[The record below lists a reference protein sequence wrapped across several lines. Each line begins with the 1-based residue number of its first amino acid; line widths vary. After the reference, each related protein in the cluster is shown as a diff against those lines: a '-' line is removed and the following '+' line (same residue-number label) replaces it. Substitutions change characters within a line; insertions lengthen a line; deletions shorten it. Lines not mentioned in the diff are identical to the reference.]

1 MRTLQEQFN
10 LINEGKGHKDVFLKS
25 ARRLFPEYIT
35 NFATYNEA
43 VKILK
48 QKSVLVEAAGGVV
61 TQRTFDPFQT
71 FNQFVSEASTQEN
84 PIKAPKATG
93 AYDTKAV
100 NTKLSKEVEI
110 NQKET
115 GYDNTNKDIID
126 NVYGQA
132 FLEGYYAEMKDPKN
146 EDKSVDQLKEIV
158 RKNLAKSPTY
168 YAENAAF
175 GIKGIGYTKDA
186 PGLGEPKAPKGKYKS
201 SGYGDLKENKEN
213 KPENPYSLYKSHPKF
228 KEAEQ
233 AIAKALK
240 TATKRE
246 DVENILKNYRE
257 AGADDTASREAIF
270 AAFNKKLRESETRSV
285 GPMIKSKEFKV
296 GDKVKYKGMNHEITR
311 IVEDRIYIK
320 NLKYGGRPDTWDK
333 ASDLKEN
340 KPGIQNTYN
349 QEIDWIKYEVD
360 YVPDDEEVYKKWPE
374 PYRSRALKALESRKK
389 NFNTMSKEK
398 LDSLKESKLRSLV
411 RNLIKEELNEGY
423 GMSLEDAKAEAQRIS
438 QEEGV
443 VQHVEETSEGSGEYR
458 VSDWYDSD
466 LTVASYQNGM
476 EL

>member
-132 FLEGYYAEMKDPKN
+132 FLEGYYTEMKDPKN

-175 GIKGIGYTKDA
+175 GIKGIGYTKGA

-201 SGYGDLKENKEN
+201 SGYGDLKESYDYETQKDLKALAQDSNKLKDSNEVKKAAKFIGMNADDEDELGRLTKAYAKKHEITDSEAITHIIDQAYTIFKSRFSEMNEGLKKAFN
-213 KPENPYSLYKSHPKF
+213 KKLNANPYSLYKSHPKF

-270 AAFNKKLRESETRSV
+270 AAFNKKL
-285 GPMIKSKEFKV
+285 
-296 GDKVKYKGMNHEITR
+296 N
-311 IVEDRIYIK
+311 
-320 NLKYGGRPDTWDK
+320 
-333 ASDLKEN
+333 
-340 KPGIQNTYN
+340 
-349 QEIDWIKYEVD
+349 
-360 YVPDDEEVYKKWPE
+360 
-374 PYRSRALKALESRKK
+374 
-389 NFNTMSKEK
+389 
-398 LDSLKESKLRSLV
+398 ESKLRSLV

>member
-1 MRTLQEQFN
+1 M
-10 LINEGKGHKDVFLKS
+10 
-25 ARRLFPEYIT
+25 
-35 NFATYNEA
+35 
-43 VKILK
+43 
-48 QKSVLVEAAGGVV
+48 
-61 TQRTFDPFQT
+61 
-71 FNQFVSEASTQEN
+71 N

-168 YAENAAF
+168 YTENAAF

-201 SGYGDLKENKEN
+201 SGYGDLKESYDYETQKDLKALAQDSNKLKDSNEVKKAAKFIGMNADDDDELGRLTKAYAKKHEITDSEAITHIIDQAYTIFKSRFSEMNEGLKKAFN
-213 KPENPYSLYKSHPKF
+213 KKLRESEINANPYSLYKSHPKF

-270 AAFNKKLRESETRSV
+270 AAFNKKLRESETHSV
-285 GPMIKSKEFKV
+285 GPMIKSKEFK
-296 GDKVKYKGMNHEITR
+296 
-311 IVEDRIYIK
+311 
-320 NLKYGGRPDTWDK
+320 GRPDTWVK